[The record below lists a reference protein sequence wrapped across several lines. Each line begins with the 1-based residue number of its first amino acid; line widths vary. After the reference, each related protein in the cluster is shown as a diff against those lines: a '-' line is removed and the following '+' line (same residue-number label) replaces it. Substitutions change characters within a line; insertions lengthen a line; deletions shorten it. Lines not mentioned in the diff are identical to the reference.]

1 MLIAIWDNESEAT
14 LNFVNTAEN
23 FAEVLLYEDLESL
36 HDASEE
42 EVDLIVFDYDSDKN
56 AVDKFIKKFK
66 KNDDETKILI
76 LSNVLAPKQLIK
88 HQNSKSGGD
97 IYLRTPVTL
106 DLLKSIFEP
115 FFDIA
120 IEVEESNVEGDDIPA
135 TPKLS
140 RADQTVQKQVIDEH
154 QKVEM
159 TEEAQEASDAI
170 QKKFDIVFPLE
181 EDKAAAALREIE
193 EQEKQ
198 EAEQAESEMLLEDGL
213 SLDNDVGEDDLILGD
228 ESDTEELSLGEDL
241 DEGLSLIDNSE
252 EDALS
257 LGDDSDDE
265 ELSLGDDLDE
275 DATQEAILPDEDD
288 LIYPDLS
295 TDMLKADEETEENQ
309 EIENIED
316 TKEPDMSGHDEQD
329 LEIDNLDGL
338 ELAADDETPQVAEAD
353 EGMDLSLDDGEGL
366 DLAADG
372 DDVDLTA
379 TVEDDSELDLGAD
392 DGVLELSADGD
403 SPESVEVV
411 TDELDLDASS
421 EEVVEE
427 DSLDLGGG
435 DDESLELGADEED
448 ALDLGGDDESLDLG
462 ADEEDALDLGGDEES
477 LDLGGDDESL
487 DLGGDDESLDLG
499 GEEEDSLDLGSDAED
514 DGLNFEQETP
524 IEQDLTG
531 ELEFGVNGDNIDE
544 VAQEANLSATDLPAA
559 PDGLDDLDDLAFGS
573 GDTVDDQDLSFD
585 SDSTEEHSDDIMA
598 KLAEIDAMMDDAP
611 VAAATQDEA
620 TVEHE
625 ISPELHAQSQLDEID
640 EMTKVI
646 PTPLEEESLE
656 ETSED
661 TNVMQQ
667 LDDATGVD
675 DFNTDDLNFSA
686 QEEEI
691 EEPIQAAQEDSIPQ
705 TPAQE
710 VTPPAAVNVAEH
722 MAYKEH
728 HGEELTRYGETIK
741 NLRDEREELLNQ
753 IQQLQEKNESL
764 KRDQLAMKAELD
776 EKKIELSIVK
786 KRHEK
791 QVDELKYHLDI
802 SNDKREVLEEKNKQ
816 FEREYENLNRKIKV
830 DLNKVRS
837 RERDLENK
845 LEMLRSDA
853 ELQIRNRDQKIL
865 ELKRKIDTL
874 QFDVESIQV
883 SERKVSTNNHQLE
896 DKMQKVIRTLRRAI
910 GELEEDGSSIR
921 SIEEIKK
928 NLDV

>member
-42 EVDLIVFDYDSDKN
+42 EVDLIVFDYDSDKK
-56 AVDKFIKKFK
+56 AVDKFIKKFR
-66 KNDDETKILI
+66 KNDNETKILI

-120 IEVEESNVEGDDIPA
+120 IEAKESNVEGDDIPA

-140 RADQTVQKQVIDEH
+140 HANQTVQTAIINQH

-159 TEEAQEASDAI
+159 TAEAQEASDAI
-170 QKKFDIVFPLE
+170 QKKFDVVFPPE

-213 SLDNDVGEDDLILGD
+213 SLDDDVGEDDLILGD

-241 DEGLSLIDNSE
+241 DEGLSLT
-252 EDALS
+252 
-257 LGDDSDDE
+257 DDS
-265 ELSLGDDLDE
+265 E
-275 DATQEAILPDEDD
+275 DAILP
-288 LIYPDLS
+288 
-295 TDMLKADEETEENQ
+295 DEETEENQ
-309 EIENIED
+309 EIQNIED

-392 DGVLELSADGD
+392 DGALELSADGD
-403 SPESVEVV
+403 SPETVEVV
-411 TDELDLDASS
+411 TDELDLDAPS
-421 EEVVEE
+421 EGPVEE
-427 DSLDLGGG
+427 DSLDLGG
-435 DDESLELGADEED
+435 DDESLELGAGEED

-462 ADEEDALDLGGDEES
+462 ADEEDALDLGGDDESLDLSGDDES

-499 GEEEDSLDLGSDAED
+499 GEEEDSLDLGSDTED
-514 DGLNFEQETP
+514 DGLIFEQETP

-573 GDTVDDQDLSFD
+573 GETVDDQDLSFD

-598 KLAEIDAMMDDAP
+598 KLAEIDAMMDDAS

-620 TVEHE
+620 TGEHE

-640 EMTKVI
+640 EMTAVI
-646 PTPLEEESLE
+646 PTPLEEESVE
-656 ETSED
+656 ETYED

-675 DFNTDDLNFSA
+675 EFNADDLNFGA

-710 VTPPAAVNVAEH
+710 VTPTTAVNVAEH